1 MNTISLLKRDVEQSE
16 KFMSFYHLEN

>member
-1 MNTISLLKRDVEQSE
+1 MNTISLLKHDVEPRK

>member
-1 MNTISLLKRDVEQSE
+1 MNTISLLKRDVEPRD

>member
-1 MNTISLLKRDVEQSE
+1 MNTISLLKRDVEPRE